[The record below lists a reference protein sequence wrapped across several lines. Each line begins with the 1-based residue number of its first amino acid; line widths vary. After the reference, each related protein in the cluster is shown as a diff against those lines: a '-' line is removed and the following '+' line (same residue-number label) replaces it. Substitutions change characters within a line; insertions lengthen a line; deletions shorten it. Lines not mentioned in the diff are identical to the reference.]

1 MTNFFMAE
9 ARLSLSE
16 RSGNAMKCEHIAASR
31 VNSMIHS
38 RIYTI
43 STFIWAHIY
52 FYIYF
57 YIYASV
63 YLSTPLDHWII
74 GSTHQCLYLVHEKF
88 CSPPCPRLPPKLELT
103 GSNPYVIITTSLEII
118 VSKGNHP
125 QMTLIQISEIL

>member
-1 MTNFFMAE
+1 
-9 ARLSLSE
+9 
-16 RSGNAMKCEHIAASR
+16 MKCEHIAASR

-63 YLSTPLDHWII
+63 YLSTPLDHWINTPLPLFGPRKI
-74 GSTHQCLYLVHEKF
+74 LFTSMSKASTEA
-88 CSPPCPRLPPKLELT
+88 
-103 GSNPYVIITTSLEII
+103 
-118 VSKGNHP
+118 
-125 QMTLIQISEIL
+125 